1 MQFFFFF
8 WLAWISIIISKAI
21 MASNPESLQRGPQQ
35 VISENS
41 ENSIIWNYDIQYEK
55 WVS

>member
-1 MQFFFFF
+1 MQFFF